1 MNLRILILGKT
12 GQLGWE
18 LNRTAA
24 CLGEVLSYDYPHVD
38 FTQPGQLQALVLE
51 TKPKLIFNAVAYT
64 AVDRAELE
72 QDVARIVNATAVGVL
87 AEAARK
93 IRAGFVHYSTD
104 FVFDGKK
111 GTAYCEDDVPHP
123 LNVYGQ
129 TKLEGE
135 QAVEAVGGTYLTL
148 RTSWVYSTRRDSFVT
163 KVLEWA
169 RRNETVKVVS
179 DQVGSPTWA
188 RLLAEI
194 STYAVVMGGNDPLGW
209 MQERKGLYHL
219 GGDGSASRYDWA
231 QAILAN
237 DPKPDEQKI
246 KRLEPSLTSEFPA
259 PAVRPAM
266 TPLNC
271 DKFESVFG
279 LRLPDWRDCLR
290 LAMSTQ

>member
-18 LNRTAA
+18 LNRTAS
-24 CLGEVLSYDYPHVD
+24 CLGEVISYDYPQVD
-38 FTQPGQLQALVLE
+38 FTQPRQLQALVLE
-51 TKPKLIFNAVAYT
+51 TKPNLIFNAVAYT
-64 AVDRAELE
+64 AVDRAESE
-72 QDVARIVNATAVGVL
+72 PDVARAVNATAVGVL
-87 AEAARK
+87 AETARK
-93 IRAGFVHYSTD
+93 IGAGFVHYSTD

-111 GTAYCEDDVPHP
+111 GTAYCEDDAPHP

-135 QAVEAVGGTYLTL
+135 QAVEAVGGAYLTL

-169 RRNETVKVVS
+169 RQNETVKVVS

-194 STYAVVMGGNDPLGW
+194 STFAVVMGRNDPLGW

-219 GGDGSASRYDWA
+219 GGDGSASRYEWA

-246 KRLEPSLTSEFPA
+246 KRLEPTLTSEFPA

-271 DKFESVFG
+271 DKFEAVFG
-279 LRLPDWRDCLR
+279 LRLPDWRDCLT
-290 LAMSTQ
+290 LAMSSQ